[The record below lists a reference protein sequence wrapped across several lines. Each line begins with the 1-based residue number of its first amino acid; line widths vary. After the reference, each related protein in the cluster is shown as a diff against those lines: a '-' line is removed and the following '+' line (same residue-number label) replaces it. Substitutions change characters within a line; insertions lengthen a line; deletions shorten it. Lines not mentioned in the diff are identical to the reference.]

1 MQTTPCLFY
10 LKTLS
15 KYQKLMTIS
24 VESGKKSLL
33 MICRI
38 IQENFKVNFITFRKT
53 MKPIKDKFF
62 FLKTKNIHFNFNC
75 KPNKNKFTFSMK
87 KSILYSKIMRPLL
100 LLSNLSILN
109 FRHLS
114 VSFMKRTCLLR
125 LKLRLSPRIIKSS
138 SFNQKKS
145 TVSIL
150 NLRRNILAKCK

>member
-1 MQTTPCLFY
+1 
-10 LKTLS
+10 
-15 KYQKLMTIS
+15 
-24 VESGKKSLL
+24 
-33 MICRI
+33 
-38 IQENFKVNFITFRKT
+38 

-87 KSILYSKIMRPLL
+87 KSTLYSKTMRLLL
-100 LLSNLSILN
+100 LLSNHSILN

-145 TVSIL
+145 TMSIL
-150 NLRRNILAKCK
+150 NLRRNILAKCKWLQINFTKRKAKLNNLKPNNMILKTSTNHNCPQLLNNWKL